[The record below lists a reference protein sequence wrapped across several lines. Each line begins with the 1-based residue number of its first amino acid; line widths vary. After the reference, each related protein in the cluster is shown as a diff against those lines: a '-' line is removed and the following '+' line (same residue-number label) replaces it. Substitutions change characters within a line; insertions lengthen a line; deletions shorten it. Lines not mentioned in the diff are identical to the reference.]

1 MMKRNPTAVL
11 LALGGVWGT
20 SFLFIKVIVDE
31 IAPLELVTARMFL
44 GAIVVFLML
53 LYLRRPVRR
62 DPAFWARVSVL
73 AVVSNVIPFALIAWA
88 EQHIDSGVTSVLNST
103 MPLFTALVAGAILIE
118 EEFTLGRVLGLVAG
132 VAGVAVLAG
141 SDIVHVTDSSV
152 LGQLAVVGAAACYG
166 GSAVYARTLLRSD
179 DPITITGLQL
189 AIGALIA
196 LGLTLAVDGVP
207 DYGALSLKAL
217 LALLVLG
224 LLASGVAQW
233 AYLWLVDNMGSV
245 RASLVTYIIPIVGLL
260 LGWAVLDESIGFN
273 TIAGFALIVAGVAAV
288 MRGQAPASERTAAI
302 APEIA

>member
-1 MMKRNPTAVL
+1 MKPNPTATL
-11 LALGGVWGT
+11 LALGVVWGT
-20 SFLFIKVIVDE
+20 SFVFIKVIVDE

-44 GAIVVFLML
+44 GAIVVLLML
-53 LYLRRPVRR
+53 VYLRRPVRR
-62 DPAFWARVSVL
+62 DAAFWARVSVL

-103 MPLFTALVAGAILIE
+103 MPLFTALVAAAVLIE
-118 EEFTLGRVLGLVAG
+118 EEFTLGRVLGLCAG

-141 SDIVHVTDSSV
+141 SDIVHVTDSDV

-189 AIGALIA
+189 AIGAVIA
-196 LGLTLAVDGVP
+196 LGLTLTVDGVP
-207 DYGALSLKAL
+207 DYGALSVKSW

-224 LLASGVAQW
+224 LIASGVAQW
-233 AYLWLVDNMGSV
+233 VYLWLVDNMGSV

-260 LGWAVLDESIGFN
+260 LGWSVLDESIGFN

-288 MRGQAPASERTAAI
+288 MRGEAPASQRIEPAPSGAAD
-302 APEIA
+302 